1 MIYIA
6 FSTQSH
12 KLFAKIF
19 CRKFLHCAPMIKIKN
34 KFILYQ
40 FIKHNNIAKITL
52 SMRDIKILSLHGWK
66 FIKYNAKF
74 DRTRTKDKKSITCV
88 QFTKNVCRIK
98 NIFIQRPDTLLKHIH
113 KKTPKWAF

>member
-19 CRKFLHCAPMIKIKN
+19 CRKFRHCAPVIQTQN

-52 SMRDIKILSLHGWK
+52 SMRDIKILSVHGWK

-88 QFTKNVCRIK
+88 QFTKNTCGIK
-98 NIFIQRPDTLLKHIH
+98 NIFIQRPDTLFKYTN
-113 KKTPKWAF
+113 KKTPKRAF